1 MSERIND
8 LGKLQLAVLNI
19 LWARPDATVHEVL
32 AEFPADPRPAYT
44 TVLTV
49 LRNLEQRG
57 LVMHEAVAGT
67 RMFRYRALVSAADRR
82 NGILQDVL
90 HRLFDGSPALLVA
103 QLLEMEELSQAEL
116 RRIRAAVEACERRL
130 NGKSA

>member
-19 LWARPDATVHEVL
+19 LWSRPDATVHEVL
-32 AEFPADPRPAYT
+32 AEFPGERKPAYT

-57 LVMHEAVAGT
+57 LVAHASVEGT

-90 HRLFDGSPALLVA
+90 HRLFDGSPALLIA
-103 QLLEMEELSQAEL
+103 QLLEMEAPSRAEL
-116 RRIRAAVEACERRL
+116 QRIREAVEACARRL
-130 NGKSA
+130 SGTSA